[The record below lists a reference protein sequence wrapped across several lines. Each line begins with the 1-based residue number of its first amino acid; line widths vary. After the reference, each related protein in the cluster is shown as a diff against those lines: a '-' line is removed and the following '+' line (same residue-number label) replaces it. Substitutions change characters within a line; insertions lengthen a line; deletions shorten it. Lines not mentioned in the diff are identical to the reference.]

1 MTAQLTTDAMTPVC
15 AALLCAGAGLW
26 TVGGRNN
33 NPVRRARLLLAGG
46 ETSGPGHAV
55 RQWGTRGRP
64 RSGAGG
70 RPRRGRLRAYGE
82 RTVLRCRPWTVRLAR
97 LGHAWWCLPLGA
109 GLALLGQSL
118 LPLILGTLAVP
129 VVHRRLCGREDRRER
144 DRRRD
149 HVIALCAAVAAEL
162 RSGQQL
168 GQALLIAGT
177 ESASDAGQEG
187 LGESGAAV
195 LAAARYG
202 GNVPAALREAARLPG
217 AEGLTG
223 VAACWQVAVEGG
235 VGLAAGVERVTV
247 GLRAQRHQQ
256 AELNAQLAGARTT
269 ALMLALLPAFG
280 LLMGSALGADPL
292 HVLLHTPA
300 GWGLLAVGG
309 LLEWAGVLWTIR
321 IVRAAEGRRVDGNR

>member
-26 TVGGRNN
+26 RIGGRDSS
-33 NPVRRARLLLAGG
+33 VRRARLLLAGG
-46 ETSGPGHAV
+46 ETSGPGFAV
-55 RQWGTRGRP
+55 QQWGAGDGP

-82 RTVLRCRPWTVRLAR
+82 RTVLRCRSWTARLVR

-118 LPLILGTLAVP
+118 LPLILGALAVP
-129 VVHRRLCGREDRRER
+129 VVHRRLCARAAQRER
-144 DRRRD
+144 HRRRD
-149 HVIALCAAVAAEL
+149 HVIALCAALAAEL
-162 RSGQQL
+162 RSGRQP
-168 GQALLIAGT
+168 GQALLLAGT
-177 ESASDAGQEG
+177 EAASDAGPEG
-187 LGESGAAV
+187 LGEPGAAV

-202 GNVPAALREAARLPG
+202 GDVPAALREAARLPG

-235 VGLAAGVERVTV
+235 VGLAAGVERVTA

-256 AELNAQLAGARTT
+256 ADLNAQLTGARTT

-292 HVLLHTPA
+292 HVLLHTPV

-309 LLEWAGVLWTIR
+309 LLEWAGVLWTVR
-321 IVRAAEGRRVDGNR
+321 IVRAAEGRRADGDR